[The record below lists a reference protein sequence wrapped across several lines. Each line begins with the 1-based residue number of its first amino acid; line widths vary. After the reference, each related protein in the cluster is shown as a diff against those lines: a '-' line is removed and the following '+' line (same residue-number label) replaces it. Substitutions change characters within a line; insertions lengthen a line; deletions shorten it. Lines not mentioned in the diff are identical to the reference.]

1 MKVKQR
7 FIFLFGYFKNQIF
20 DILKKLKNFHI
31 PDSYKGIGLKFPN
44 EYIRLKKG
52 KVRQ

>member
-7 FIFLFGYFKNQIF
+7 FIFMFGLKKSQVF
-20 DILKKLKNFHI
+20 DILKKIKSFHI
-31 PDSYKGIGLKFPN
+31 PDSYKGIGIKYPN

-52 KVRQ
+52 KTRQ

>member
-7 FIFLFGYFKNQIF
+7 FLCLFG
-20 DILKKLKNFHI
+20 LKKSRIYDIAYQIKNFRI
-31 PDSYKGIGLKFPN
+31 PDIYKGIGIKYPDEIISLK
-44 EYIRLKKG
+44 RG